1 MKLVFH
7 TLGRTQA
14 EVFENRVLRNIYR
27 PEGKE
32 VKEDWRKMHSEEL
45 HDVHSSSIIMVIK
58 SRKMRWAG
66 HAVPMEDRNTEYW
79 WRNRKER
86 DHFED
91 QCICGKII

>member
-58 SRKMRWAG
+58 SRKMRWMGHMCGRREMHAG
-66 HAVPMEDRNTEYW
+66 LW
-79 WRNRKER
+79 L
-86 DHFED
+86 
-91 QCICGKII
+91 